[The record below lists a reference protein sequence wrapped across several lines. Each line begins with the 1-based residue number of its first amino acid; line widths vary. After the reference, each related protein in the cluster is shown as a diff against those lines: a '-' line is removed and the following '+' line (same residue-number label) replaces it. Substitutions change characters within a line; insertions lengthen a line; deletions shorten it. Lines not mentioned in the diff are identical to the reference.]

1 MKRDYQLFLK
11 DIIAAME
18 SIEEFIGDMTLEEL
32 KADEKTSSAVIRKFE
47 IVGEASKHIPLKIRD
62 KYTNIKWKSM
72 AGMRDRLIHA
82 YFGIDYNLVWSAIK
96 TEIPNLKLKL
106 KKILSGM
113 EQDLN
118 ENKHNKE

>member
-106 KKILSGM
+106 KKILSDM
-113 EQDLN
+113 KQDLN
-118 ENKHNKE
+118 ENQND